1 MLLNPWALDENGNFV
16 SIEHAQKNQEY
27 FCPTCH
33 QPLTYRKKGDGPRA
47 HQDHFS
53 HKRKSNCSG
62 PSESYIHKFAKQ
74 GVHDILHSAIV
85 DHRDILISWTCPKCG
100 MEFKANL
107 LTRAKSVV
115 MEKNLGEAQ
124 ADVALLDENEK
135 VMFAIEIVY
144 THDVESK
151 TLEFYEDNR
160 VVLIR
165 IVIRSAE
172 DCNDLMH
179 KLQYPDSVNVCFKA
193 NCPNCQSQQQFRK
206 IIKITNKENLIVGF
220 AVGMINPFNGELI
233 KGLPFNE
240 TERQKVINL
249 VNTKWPSLQL
259 RFYDD
264 ATIPHALLEQKTIP
278 IPRSRPYSRYRGSR
292 IDYIDSGIE
301 RQQSRPHYRS
311 NQGKRKSSPSKKK
324 SGGGRRRR

>member
-1 MLLNPWALDENGNFV
+1 MLLNPWALDNNGTFV
-16 SIEHAQKNQEY
+16 SIEHARKDQEY
-27 FCPTCH
+27 FCPACH

-47 HQDHFS
+47 HQNHFS
-53 HKRKSNCSG
+53 HKSKSNCSG
-62 PSESYIHKFAKQ
+62 PSESDIHKFAKQ
-74 GVHDILHSAIV
+74 GVCDILHSAIENRH
-85 DHRDILISWTCPKCG
+85 DLFISWTCPKCG
-100 MEFKANL
+100 MDFKANL

-124 ADVALLDENEK
+124 ADVALLDENEN
-135 VMFAIEIVY
+135 VIFAIEIVY

-160 VVLIR
+160 IVLIR

-193 NCPNCQSQQQFRK
+193 NCTNCQSQQQFRK

-220 AVGMINPFNGELI
+220 AVGMINPFSGELI
-233 KGLPFNE
+233 KGLSFNE
-240 TERQKVINL
+240 TERQKVINV

-264 ATIPHALLEQKTIP
+264 AIIPHALLEQRPASNHK
-278 IPRSRPYSRYRGSR
+278 SRPYFRYGGSP
-292 IDYIDSGIE
+292 IDYIDGRME
-301 RQQSRPHYRS
+301 RQHSRPRNSS
-311 NQGKRKSSPSKKK
+311 NQGKHKSSLSKKK
-324 SGGGRRRR
+324 SGGGRRKR